1 MLAAN
6 RLPELLQD
14 NLTDGVEGL
23 CLMTDSGTI
32 LGSAILKNSSV
43 NETGLAA
50 ISSSVWTSQN
60 EGPEIRF
67 HLIKYE
73 NGYLGITSASR
84 GYLIAGFGKN
94 VPAGLLKGRLEV
106 LRLYFSKV
114 FEQIN

>member
-1 MLAAN
+1 
-6 RLPELLQD
+6 
-14 NLTDGVEGL
+14 
-23 CLMTDSGTI
+23 MTDSGTI

-60 EGPEIRF
+60 EGKKRKFLTVCFCSIYILFLYIGPEIRF

-94 VPAGLLKGRLEV
+94 VPPGLLKGRLEV